1 MTRLRRVAPSS
12 ASGSGSSHPVTPSCW
27 IGPSAVTPAV
37 PGSENVV
44 RSEVRPERGLER
56 SGDIDLREG
65 VEFFECQRLAY
76 SRFGFVDGY
85 Q

>member
-1 MTRLRRVAPSS
+1 M
-12 ASGSGSSHPVTPSCW
+12 
-27 IGPSAVTPAV
+27 TPAV